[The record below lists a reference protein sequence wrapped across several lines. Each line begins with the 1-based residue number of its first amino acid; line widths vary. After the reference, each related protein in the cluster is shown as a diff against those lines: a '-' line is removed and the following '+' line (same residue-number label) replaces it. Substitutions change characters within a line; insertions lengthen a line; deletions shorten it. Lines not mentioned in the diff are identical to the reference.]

1 MRRFLRYLRIAF
13 SATCLIACVLLI
25 GLWVRSYGGMDVLA
39 ITSHSVLSTGR
50 GELVMASSDQNSRT
64 RARPGHFERA
74 PMSEFPEV
82 WRKNRMW
89 NLYAIYGSKLPR
101 GRLSLVVVKLPALIV
116 AFSVFGIAPWLRP
129 RFSLCTLL
137 IATTLVAV
145 ALGLIVWLQ

>member
-1 MRRFLRYLRIAF
+1 MRFRKLRIAF
-13 SATCLIACVLLI
+13 SVICGLACVLLI
-25 GLWVRSYGGMDVLA
+25 ALWVRSYEGMDALA

-50 GELVMASSDQNSRT
+50 GELVMASSDQNSGT

-74 PMSEFPEV
+74 PMSEFPDV
-82 WRKNRMW
+82 WRKNRTW
-89 NLYAIYGSKLPR
+89 NLYAIYGSILPR

-129 RFSLCTLL
+129 RFSLRTLL

-145 ALGLIVWLQ
+145 VLGAIVWLR